1 MLKKEI
7 EIILN
12 EPHDA
17 QQLVLNEA
25 ERFNVVDCGRRWG
38 KSALAVNLLSEHAMD
53 GHPVGYFTPTYKLLD
68 GTYNECLLALDPI
81 IKRKN
86 EHQFI
91 ELITGGR
98 IEFWSL
104 ENQLA
109 GRSRKY
115 KRAIVDEA
123 AFVKGL
129 WKLWT
134 ESIRATLS
142 DLKGDAWF
150 LSTPRGK
157 NDFHKLFLRG
167 KNNTPNW
174 KSWQMSTYTNPYI
187 DKEEIDDAKADLPEL
202 AFLQE
207 YMAGFNE
214 NIANPFG
221 SEHINKCTKPLS
233 GKEAMYYG
241 IDLAKSVDWTVIVGL
256 DIDGNVAHLQRFQKD
271 WQQTRETIRNIL
283 KHKPIFIDSTGV
295 GDSIVEDLQRYF
307 NNMTGFKYT
316 STSKQQ
322 LMESLASAIHKG
334 EIGFP
339 EGAIKDELEIFEYLF
354 TSTGVRYSAP
364 AGFHDDCVNALAL
377 ANKCRIE
384 NKGAGQYYYV

>member
-38 KSALAVNLLSEHAMD
+38 KSALAVNLLSEPAMD

-207 YMAGFNE
+207 YMAEFNE

-295 GDSIVEDLQRYF
+295 GDAIVEDLQRYF

-364 AGFHDDCVNALAL
+364 AGYHDDCVNALAL

>member
-38 KSALAVNLLSEHAMD
+38 KSALAVNLLSEPAMD

-207 YMAGFNE
+207 YMAEFNE

-271 WQQTRETIRNIL
+271 WQQTRETIRNIP

-295 GDSIVEDLQRYF
+295 GDAIVEDLQRYF

-322 LMESLASAIHKG
+322 LMESLSSAIHKG

>member
-38 KSALAVNLLSEHAMD
+38 KSALAVNLLSEPAMD

-174 KSWQMSTYTNPYI
+174 KSWQMSTYTNSYI

-207 YMAGFNE
+207 YMAEFNE

-295 GDSIVEDLQRYF
+295 GDDIVEDLQRYF

-364 AGFHDDCVNALAL
+364 AGYHDDCVNALAL

>member
-7 EIILN
+7 QIILN

-17 QQLVLNEA
+17 QQQVLSQA

-38 KSALAVNLLSEHAMD
+38 KSALAVNLLSEPAMD
-53 GHPVGYFTPTYKLLD
+53 GYPVGYFTPTYKLLD
-68 GTYNECLLALDPI
+68 GTYNECLLALEPI

-157 NDFHKLFLRG
+157 NDFHKLFQRG
-167 KNNTPNW
+167 KGDTPNW

-202 AFLQE
+202 AFMQE
-207 YMAGFNE
+207 YMAEFNE

-221 SEHINKCTKPLS
+221 SEHIQKCTKPLS

-271 WQQTRETIRNIL
+271 WQQTRETIRNIP

-295 GDSIVEDLQRYF
+295 GDAIVEDLQRYF